1 MITEDYVNFEIATLL
16 KEKGFNEKCRA
27 FYTNSVDIGVEFF
40 TSDDYI
46 DYSSVYPITICPT
59 LQMAIKWL
67 REVHK
72 ILILIDWELSEKE
85 YIAYMWEIE
94 KERQQ
99 QGLNKFRKD
108 GKYLFQYPSYEE
120 ACEKLLLFILK
131 NII

>member
-46 DYSSVYPITICPT
+46 DYSSVYPIIICPT
-59 LQMAIKWL
+59 LQMTMKWL
-67 REVHK
+67 RE
-72 ILILIDWELSEKE
+72 ILILIDWDLSEKE
-85 YIAYMWEIE
+85 YIAYMWEID

-99 QGLNKFRKD
+99 GLHKLRKD
-108 GKYLFQYPSYEE
+108 GKYLFQYASYEK
-120 ACEKLLLFILK
+120 ACEEIILFILK

>member
-40 TSDDYI
+40 TSDNYI

-59 LQMAIKWL
+59 LQMTMKWL

-72 ILILIDWELSEKE
+72 ILILIDWELSKKE
-85 YIAYMWEIE
+85 YIAYMWEID
-94 KERQQ
+94 KEHQ
-99 QGLNKFRKD
+99 QGLHKLRKD
-108 GKYLFQYPSYEE
+108 GKYLFQYASYEK
-120 ACEKLLLFILK
+120 ACEEIILFILK